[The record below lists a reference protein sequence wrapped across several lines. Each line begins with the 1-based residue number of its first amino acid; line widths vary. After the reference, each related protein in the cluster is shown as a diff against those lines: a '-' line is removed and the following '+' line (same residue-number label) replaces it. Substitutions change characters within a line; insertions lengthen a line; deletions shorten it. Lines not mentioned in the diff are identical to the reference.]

1 MPQKGDFPVSKQN
14 QKTKNKATPKK
25 RMDPLML
32 AAAIACAVA
41 VVAMVVVI
49 AIKFT
54 PKKGEFVAPPF
65 DSAAVVGTPEVPDGL
80 GWSEM
85 DARGAFFVSV
95 CGEVK
100 LSDGKADVWFTN
112 PEKNTVWLK
121 LRVLNEQ
128 GEILAE
134 TGLIRPGEYV
144 QTIHFD
150 VLPEVGDN
158 ITMKVMAYEPDTYVS
173 AGAVSL
179 KTVIS

>member
-1 MPQKGDFPVSKQN
+1 MSKQN
-14 QKTKNKATPKK
+14 QKPKNKATPKK
-25 RMDPLML
+25 RIDPWML
-32 AAAIACAVA
+32 AAIIACSVA
-41 VVAMVVVI
+41 VIAMVVVI

-54 PKKGEFVAPPF
+54 PKKGEFEAPPF
-65 DSAAVVGTPEVPDGL
+65 DSSAVAGTPEVPDGL
-80 GWSEM
+80 GWAELN
-85 DARGAFFVSV
+85 AEEAFFVSV

-112 PEKNTVWLK
+112 PEKNAAWLK
-121 LRVLNEQ
+121 LRVLDEQ

-134 TGLIRPGEYV
+134 TGLIRPGEYL

-150 VLPEVGDN
+150 TLPEIGNN
-158 ITMKVMAYEPDTYVS
+158 IVMKVMAYEPDTYVS

>member
-1 MPQKGDFPVSKQN
+1 MSKQN
-14 QKTKNKATPKK
+14 QKSKNKENAKK
-25 RMDPLML
+25 RIDPLIL
-32 AAAIACAVA
+32 VSAIACFVA

-49 AIKFT
+49 GIKFT
-54 PKKGEFVAPPF
+54 PKKGEFVPPPF

-80 GWSEM
+80 GWSELNAE
-85 DARGAFFVSV
+85 DIFFVSA

-100 LSDGKADVWFTN
+100 LNDGKADVWLTN

-134 TGLIRPGEYV
+134 TGLIRPGEYL
-144 QTIHFD
+144 QTVHFD
-150 VLPEVGDN
+150 ILPEIGDQ
-158 ITMKVMAYEPDTYVS
+158 ITMKIMAYEPDTYVS

>member
-1 MPQKGDFPVSKQN
+1 MSKQN
-14 QKTKNKATPKK
+14 QKQKNNKAAPKK
-25 RMDPLML
+25 RIDPLML
-32 AAAIACAVA
+32 AAIIACAVA

-54 PKKGEFVAPPF
+54 PKKGEFVAPSF

-80 GWSEM
+80 GWGE
-85 DARGAFFVSV
+85 AEAEEFVAMV
-95 CGEVK
+95 CGV
-100 LSDGKADVWFTN
+100 LNVNDGKADVWLTN

-121 LRVLNEQ
+121 LRVMNEQ

-134 TGLIRPGEYV
+134 TGLIRPGEYL
-144 QTIHFD
+144 QTVTFD
-150 VLPEVGDN
+150 TLPQSGDN
-158 ITMKVMAYEPDTYVS
+158 ITMKVMAYEPDTYLS